1 MRKWMTISL
10 ISLYFLGLLR
20 PVAPY
25 IEFELNK
32 GYIQEFLCIK
42 KEQPITVC
50 GGKCY
55 LTKQLKEA
63 AEDQKSMPTQ
73 LINLEDY
80 PIGFVSIFDTTDL
93 SGDRITHYFQYTI
106 KKTGLFHFD
115 IFHPP
120 LT

>member
-1 MRKWMTISL
+1 MRKWLTIFF
-10 ISLYFLGLLR
+10 IGLYFIGLLR
-20 PVAPY
+20 PLAPY

-55 LTKQLKEA
+55 LAKQLKEA
-63 AEDQKSMPTQ
+63 AGDSNESPKQ
-73 LINLEDY
+73 LVNLEEY
-80 PIGFVSIFDTTDL
+80 PIGFVSILNTQDL
-93 SGDRITHYFQYTI
+93 QGEGVLHNTKYGH
-106 KKTGLFHFD
+106 KTVGLVHFD

-120 LT
+120 IV